1 MTIYEDLL
9 AAGIQVSNH
18 ESDLYCPVTPESR
31 ALVRKHE
38 LMVTTFINQVEGGT
52 WYDIPFAY
60 DPFWARRRVAA

>member
-1 MTIYEDLL
+1 MTIYEELL

-31 ALVRKHE
+31 ALVRKHK

-60 DPFWARRRVAA
+60 DPFWARRRAAA